1 MVTVFLDHSAKTGR
15 CLQTCVVAVIQY
27 FMKEK
32 PVMQTPFSSE
42 AIARHCLAANF
53 APQVALEVVQETGS
67 TNLDLLARVALLRQ
81 PTLLI
86 AERQTAGRG
95 RAGRTWHSA
104 AGASLTFSLAWK
116 FALPLQALIG
126 LPLAVGVA
134 IADALA
140 AQAVRVQL
148 KWPNDILR
156 DGKKLGGVLIA
167 TAGAGQGAAQAQ
179 EQVAKLPQQNWAVIG
194 IGLNLAVPGEL
205 EDEIGHPVAA
215 APWLAQQ
222 DRNLLMAV
230 LLQHLVPMLQT
241 FEQQGIPAFVSRW
254 NHYHAFSGQMV
265 HILDHGQ
272 LLHEGRA
279 VGIDGMGR
287 LLLDTANGEV
297 AVLAGDVS
305 LRPS

>member
-1 MVTVFLDHSAKTGR
+1 MTTPYSA
-15 CLQTCVVAVIQY
+15 A
-27 FMKEK
+27 
-32 PVMQTPFSSE
+32 S
-42 AIARHCLAANF
+42 IARHCLEANLTGE
-53 APQVALEVVQETGS
+53 VGIEVVEETGS
-67 TNLDLLARVALLRQ
+67 TNADLLARVAQLRQ

-95 RAGRTWHSA
+95 RAGRVWHSA
-104 AGASLTFSLAWK
+104 PGASLTFSLAWK
-116 FALPLQALIG
+116 FSRPLQELVG

-167 TAGAGQGAAQAQ
+167 TASAGTLKNESGQLQ
-179 EQVAKLPQQNWAVIG
+179 EQHWAVIG
-194 IGLNLAVPGEL
+194 VGLNLTVPNTL
-205 EDEIGHPVAA
+205 EHEIGHAVAD

-230 LLQHLVPMLQT
+230 LLEHLVPLLKQFELQ
-241 FEQQGIPAFVSRW
+241 GMPAFVPRW

-265 HILDHGQ
+265 QIIDHGER
-272 LLHEGRA
+272 LHHGCAR
-279 VGIDGMGR
+279 GIDGMGR
-287 LLLDTANGEV
+287 LLLATATGEV

-305 LRPS
+305 LRPED

>member
-1 MVTVFLDHSAKTGR
+1 MMIAFLDHSAKTGR
-15 CLQTCVVAVIQY
+15 SLQTRVVAVRQY

-67 TNLDLLARVALLRQ
+67 TNLDLLSRVALLRQ
-81 PTLLI
+81 PTLLL

-167 TAGAGQGAAQAQ
+167 TSGVGQGAAQSGVLA
-179 EQVAKLPQQNWAVIG
+179 EQNWAVIG
-194 IGLNLAVPGEL
+194 IGLNLTVPGEL
-205 EDEIGHPVAA
+205 EQEIGHLVAD

-222 DRNLLMAV
+222 DRNLLMAL
-230 LLQHLVPMLQT
+230 LLQHLVSMLKT
-241 FEQQGIPAFVSRW
+241 FEQHGIPAFVSRW

-265 HILDHGQ
+265 QILDHGQ

-287 LLLDTANGEV
+287 LLLDTANGQV

>member
-1 MVTVFLDHSAKTGR
+1 M
-15 CLQTCVVAVIQY
+15 Y
-27 FMKEK
+27 
-32 PVMQTPFSSE
+32 TPFSAD
-42 AIARHCLAANF
+42 AIARHCLEANL
-53 APQVALEVVQETGS
+53 AGEVEIEVVAETGS
-67 TNLDLLARVALLRQ
+67 TNADLLARIPLLRQ

-86 AERQTAGRG
+86 AERQSAGRG
-95 RAGRTWHSA
+95 RAGRVWHSA

-116 FALPLQALIG
+116 FSRPLQELVG

-167 TAGAGQGAAQAQ
+167 TASAGQIRQANGLMQ
-179 EQVAKLPQQNWAVIG
+179 EQHWAVIG
-194 IGLNLAVPGEL
+194 IGLNLTVPHEL
-205 EDEIGHPVAA
+205 EHEIGHAVAD

-230 LLQHLVPMLQT
+230 LLEHLVPLLKN
-241 FEQQGIPAFVSRW
+241 FERQGMPAFVHRW

-265 HILDHGQ
+265 QIVDHGE
-272 LLHEGRA
+272 LLHHGRA
-279 VGIDGMGR
+279 LGIDGMGR
-287 LLLDTANGEV
+287 LLLDTAQGQV

-305 LRPS
+305 LRRDANPARV